1 MPIRFVI
8 RFERK
13 FPIFM
18 SLMMMSIANVDSVC
32 VPDSKFEERMAVAM
46 YFSLIAQFVVYVL
59 CAFEVW
65 PNC

>member
-1 MPIRFVI
+1 
-8 RFERK
+8 
-13 FPIFM
+13 M